1 MEANVDLIGTN
12 GLAQGPMANQIMNNG
27 SLNVG
32 RMRPFV
38 GTNGRT
44 YVSLYKGGDPTLKTS
59 FAVQAVNTN
68 GTLRR
73 DEWKKLDEALM
84 QPARY
89 RLGGIADLIAN
100 GLTYNLGNA
109 MGTTVLEWHD
119 VGEALSAVVTMDGI
133 TRGKNDTV
141 NYQTNY
147 LPIPIIHADYEINAR
162 LLAASR
168 NMGNALD
175 TTLAERAAW
184 QISNELEKMLFTDTT
199 FAFGELDGRGRNKI
213 YSYLNFPDRNL
224 VNLSTP
230 WDGSA
235 ITSAGILQDVMEML
249 AAAATAYHYGPF
261 ALYIPTAYQGV
272 LGEDY
277 NIAGTSLMTVR
288 ERIMKLE
295 GIKSIK
301 VIDTLPAN
309 NVLLVE
315 MNPLT
320 VRLING
326 LGLTNV
332 QYDQEA
338 GMVTKFKAMTIQVP
352 QIRSDQNGKCGVV
365 HLS

>member
-1 MEANVDLIGTN
+1 MEANVDLIGAN
-12 GLAQGPMANQIMNNG
+12 GLAQGAVANQIMNNG

-38 GTNGRT
+38 GTNGRS
-44 YVSLYKGGDPTLKTS
+44 YVSVYKGGDPTLKS
-59 FAVQAVNTN
+59 SYAVQPINTN

-84 QPARY
+84 EPARY

-119 VGEALSAVVTMDGI
+119 VGDALEAVVTMDAI

-147 LPIPIIHADYEINAR
+147 LPIPIIHVDYEINAR
-162 LLAASR
+162 LLAQSR

-175 TTLAERAAW
+175 TTLASRAAW
-184 QISNELEKMLFTDTT
+184 KISDKLEKMLFTDTT
-199 FAFGELDGRGRNKI
+199 FAFGELDDRGRNKI

-224 VNLSTP
+224 VNLSIP

-235 ITSAGILQDVMEML
+235 ITAAGIVQDVQEMI
-249 AAAATAYHYGPF
+249 AAAAASYHYGPF
-261 ALYIPTAYQGV
+261 ALYIPTAYQGMM
-272 LGEDY
+272 GEDY
-277 NIAGTSLMTVR
+277 NVSGASLMTIK
-288 ERIMKLE
+288 ERILKLD

-352 QIRSDQNGKCGVV
+352 QIRSDQNGKSGIV